1 MNYQGNDIRLGQIIG
16 TNQELVMSAE
26 DRQTHLYLPG
36 NTGVGKSKMMESMIC
51 QDIDQWTDS
60 GCGLMLLDRHG
71 SVYRNVLK
79 YVVESRLDRPI
90 IPLDFSRDD
99 WILGYNPLRNREG
112 ADPSVITRALVAGMA
127 HVFGKHDTQGTPRF
141 GRVATTVLM
150 TILQEGRPFL
160 EAAQLASSK
169 SAMAMLASS
178 AREAFSKADLL
189 RSAAMSDRDFY
200 TEVESTVNRLRPF
213 SQNQRFKAMFGH
225 VGETLDLRKVL
236 DEGAIL
242 LVNLE
247 QKQNRLSEEDAS
259 LFGTLLLTDLWTAAN
274 DRGCPDDA
282 SEIRPF
288 YVYVDE
294 AQNFVTPTIAKN
306 LTEARGFGLNVILA
320 SQYPEQ
326 FAEAGANGKAMYNAT
341 MAAARSKA
349 VFQMSHLDDLESLTK
364 QLFFGVLDPMKV
376 KRFTKKVIGYEVG
389 ILRSRTRGTNR
400 QEGES
405 DGTHR
410 GRGVGKSQRQR
421 RGDETGDPDIYL
433 SEQSLDGIG
442 TTRSSVRG
450 ESESET
456 EAEALMP
463 VMGDEVAE
471 YVSLDEQLA
480 MFQQILNGQDKR
492 ECMVR
497 LVSMKAPAALRTLDV
512 PPPWVSDEDV
522 QAYLQERFRSLPFA
536 LRLAEAIDKATQRE
550 RDFLQSIADLTR
562 IDEPTGGRR
571 VRRAKQIEAKVSN
584 PPESSK

>member
-1 MNYQGNDIRLGQIIG
+1 MIYQGNDVRLGQIIG

-26 DRQTHLYLPG
+26 DRQTHLYVPG

-51 QDIDQWTDS
+51 QDIDQRPES

-112 ADPSVITRALVAGMA
+112 ADPSVIVRALVAAMA
-127 HVFGKHDTQGTPRF
+127 HVFGQRNTEGTPRF
-141 GRVATTVLM
+141 GRVGASVLGAL
-150 TILQEGRPFL
+150 LQQGRPFL
-160 EAAQLASSK
+160 EAPHLASNK
-169 SAMAMLASS
+169 SAMAMLADSVHEQFT
-178 AREAFSKADLL
+178 REDLRRAGL
-189 RSAAMSDRDFY
+189 MSDKDFY
-200 TEVESTVNRLRPF
+200 AEFESTINRLRPF

-236 DEGAIL
+236 DEGSIL

-274 DRGCPDDA
+274 DRGKPDDA
-282 SEIRPF
+282 SEITPF
-288 YVYVDE
+288 YVYIDE

-306 LTEARGFGLNVILA
+306 LTEARGYGLNVILA

-326 FAEAGANGKAMYNAT
+326 FAEAGANGEAMYNAT

-364 QLFFGVLDPMKV
+364 QLFFGVLDPTKV
-376 KRFTKKVIGYEVG
+376 KRFTTKVMGYEIG
-389 ILRSRTRGTNR
+389 KLKSRTRGTSTQDGDSDGAHSGR
-400 QEGES
+400 AAGTSKRIDDPDDSHGFES
-405 DGTHR
+405 DQDNDGT
-410 GRGVGKSQRQR
+410 S
-421 RGDETGDPDIYL
+421 
-433 SEQSLDGIG
+433 
-442 TTRSSVRG
+442 TTRTHVVT

-456 EAEALMP
+456 EAEALVP
-463 VMGDEVAE
+463 IMGEEVAE

-497 LVSMKAPAALRTLDV
+497 LVSMKAPVALRTLDV

-522 QAYLQERFRSLPFA
+522 QAYLQERFRSLPYA
-536 LRLAEAIDKATQRE
+536 LPLAAAIEKATQRE
-550 RDFLQSIADLTR
+550 RDFLQSIIDLTR
-562 IDEPTGGRR
+562 IDEPAGGRK
-571 VRRAKQIEAKVSN
+571 VRSAKRIESKASN
-584 PPESSK
+584 PPPSRKS

>member
-1 MNYQGNDIRLGQIIG
+1 MIYQGNNIRLGQIIG
-16 TNQELVMSAE
+16 TNQELVMNAE

-51 QDIDQWTDS
+51 QDIDKWMDS

-99 WILGYNPLRNREG
+99 WILGYNPLRDREG

-127 HVFGKHDTQGTPRF
+127 HVFGQHDTQGTPRF
-141 GRVATTVLM
+141 GRVATTVLV
-150 TILQEGRPFL
+150 TILQQGRPLL

-169 SAMAMLASS
+169 SAMGMLASS
-178 AREAFSKADLL
+178 AREEFSKADLI

-200 TEVESTVNRLRPF
+200 AEVESTVNRLRPF
-213 SQNQRFKAMFGH
+213 SMNRRFKAMFGH

-274 DRGCPDDA
+274 DRGKPDDA

-288 YVYVDE
+288 YVYIDE
-294 AQNFVTPTIAKN
+294 AQNFVTPKIAKE
-306 LTEARGFGLNVILA
+306 LTEARGYGLNIILA
-320 SQYPEQ
+320 SQYPGQ
-326 FAEAGANGKAMYNAT
+326 FAEAGASGEAMYIAT

-349 VFQMSHLDDLESLTK
+349 VFQMSHLDDLEKLTK
-364 QLFFGVLDPMKV
+364 QLFFGVLDPKMV
-376 KRFTKKVIGYEVG
+376 KRFTTKVMGYEIG
-389 ILRSRTRGTNR
+389 TLKSRTKGRST

-405 DGTHR
+405 DGAHD
-410 GRGVGKSQRQR
+410 GRASGTSNPI
-421 RGDETGDPDIYL
+421 DDPNGNGGFA
-433 SEQSLDGIG
+433 SEQDNRGSS
-442 TTRSSVRG
+442 TTWTRVTT

-456 EAEALMP
+456 EAEALIP
-463 VMGDEVAE
+463 VMGQEVAE

-497 LVSMKAPAALRTLDV
+497 LASMKAPVALRTLDV

-522 QAYLQERFRSLPFA
+522 QAYLLERFRSLPYA
-536 LRLAEAIDKATQRE
+536 LRLAEAVDKATQRE
-550 RDFLQSIADLTR
+550 RDFLQSIVDLTR
-562 IDEPTGGRR
+562 IGEPAGGRK
-571 VRRAKQIEAKVSN
+571 VRRPKQIEAKVIS
-584 PPESSK
+584 PPESSD